1 MLAMKWRFS
10 RRLPAASGGLKQQN
24 MPNIRVQTEDFNLAE
39 ELHALRGEN
48 ALHTFGAITLN
59 PSIGAVVSFIGLVR
73 DMNDGAGVSAL
84 TLEHYPAM
92 TEKALAQIV
101 ADAESRWRL
110 LDCTVI
116 HRVGEL
122 KPTDQ
127 VVLVMVASA
136 HRGDAF
142 LACEFI
148 MDFLKTKAPFWKK
161 ERTLEGERWVDARA
175 SDDAAAKKWQS
186 GV

>member
-1 MLAMKWRFS
+1 MS
-10 RRLPAASGGLKQQN
+10 T
-24 MPNIRVQTEDFNLAE
+24 IRVQTEDFNIAAELLA
-39 ELHALRGEN
+39 LTGGN
-48 ALHTFGAITLN
+48 APIA
-59 PSIGAVVSFIGLVR
+59 SIGAVVSFIGLVR
-73 DMNDGAGVSAL
+73 DMNDGLGVATL

-92 TEKALAQIV
+92 SQSALAQIV
-101 ADAESRWRL
+101 AEAALRWRL

-142 LACEFI
+142 QACEFI
-148 MDFLKTKAPFWKK
+148 MDYLKTKAPFWKK
-161 ERTLEGERWVDARA
+161 ERTSDGERWVDARLSDEMAA
-175 SDDAAAKKWQS
+175 SKWHQT
-186 GV
+186 GE

>member
-1 MLAMKWRFS
+1 MAT
-10 RRLPAASGGLKQQN
+10 
-24 MPNIRVQTEDFNLAE
+24 IRIQTEDFNIAD
-39 ELHALRGEN
+39 ALSAMRS
-48 ALHTFGAITLN
+48 N

-73 DMNDGAGVSAL
+73 DRNDGLGISTL

-101 ADAESRWRL
+101 KEAEARWQII
-110 LDCTVI
+110 DCTVI

-127 VVLVMVASA
+127 VVLVIVASA

-142 LACEFI
+142 QACEFI
-148 MDFLKTKAPFWKK
+148 MDFLKTQAPFWKK
-161 ERTLEGERWVDARA
+161 ERTINGATDGAMRGERWVEARL
-175 SDDAAAKKWQS
+175 SDTVSAQKWEL
-186 GV
+186 

>member
-1 MLAMKWRFS
+1 MS
-10 RRLPAASGGLKQQN
+10 T
-24 MPNIRVQTEDFNLAE
+24 IRVQTQDFDLAE
-39 ELHALRGEN
+39 ELVALTGGDAPQPVGCTTR
-48 ALHTFGAITLN
+48 N
-59 PSIGAVVSFIGLVR
+59 PCIGAVVSFIGLVR
-73 DMNDGAGVSAL
+73 DINDGVGVSAL

-110 LDCTVI
+110 LNCTVI

-142 LACEFI
+142 QACEFI
-148 MDFLKTKAPFWKK
+148 MDYLKTSAPFWKK
-161 ERTLEGERWVDARA
+161 ERTSDGERWVDARA
-175 SDDAAAKKWQS
+175 SDDDAAKKWQS
-186 GV
+186 SV